1 VPKLRTT
8 SDKNFTAKV
17 FNKSCSFV
25 NLKNEPTYVQ
35 SRVSR
40 ILTKEP
46 ETIEWIGSMS
56 KNSVF
61 FDIGA
66 NIGIYTI
73 SAGLLGIQTYA
84 FEPHAG
90 NYFLLCQNINTNNFK
105 NVTAYCVGLGQ
116 DTNFS
121 HINIKNYHPGVADNV
136 IDQEGQFNH
145 GVVQQT
151 LDDVVLLLKQPTHIK
166 IDVDGYESNVLNGAT
181 ETLKKATSVLFE
193 ISDQHLHI
201 VDKMLS
207 FGYKVKGKYKR
218 NEKENNYIFSK

>member
-1 VPKLRTT
+1 
-8 SDKNFTAKV
+8 
-17 FNKSCSFV
+17 
-25 NLKNEPTYVQ
+25 
-35 SRVSR
+35 
-40 ILTKEP
+40 
-46 ETIEWIGSMS
+46 M
-56 KNSVF
+56 
-61 FDIGA
+61 
-66 NIGIYTI
+66 
-73 SAGLLGIQTYA
+73 
-84 FEPHAG
+84 
-90 NYFLLCQNINTNNFK
+90 
-105 NVTAYCVGLGQ
+105 
-116 DTNFS
+116 
-121 HINIKNYHPGVADNV
+121 

>member
-1 VPKLRTT
+1 MPKLRTT

-90 NYFLLCQNINTNNFK
+90 NYFLLCQNININNFK

-136 IDQEGQFNH
+136 I
-145 GVVQQT
+145 
-151 LDDVVLLLKQPTHIK
+151 

-181 ETLKKATSVLFE
+181 ETLKNATSVLFE

-207 FGYKVKGKYKR
+207 FGYKIKGKYKR